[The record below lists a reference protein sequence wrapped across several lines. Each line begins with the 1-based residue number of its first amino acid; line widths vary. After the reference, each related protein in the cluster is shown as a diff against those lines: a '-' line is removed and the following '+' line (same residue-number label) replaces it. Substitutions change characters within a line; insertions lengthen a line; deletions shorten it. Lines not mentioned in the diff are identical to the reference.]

1 MGESSKRILRMNF
14 LVVLTACVAA
24 ANASRNETI
33 AALSC
38 KDGKA
43 DLADG
48 TEVTIETPN
57 YPENY
62 PNKAKCSWKIGVPA
76 DEEVHV
82 WCETFDLAK
91 GDTLRR
97 KVKEEKLSKLSGT
110 FAEGWGETIP
120 ASKKKRTLAF
130 QFRSNKKNT
139 AGGFR
144 CQVAIVAPGSGEAGS
159 VSGSGVAT
167 GTGPSEG
174 TCQCGNKGGAANG
187 RIVGGQASDAH
198 EYPWQVGL
206 TTRWGRTPYCGG
218 TLISPSHVLTA
229 AHCIDTPYDVD
240 NPNYVKVLLG
250 EHSIA
255 DSENTKADVEEV
267 IMHPQYNTRTLNND
281 FAILRLSSP
290 VNYTTEVAPA
300 CLPADVTAT
309 YVNAVATVTGWG
321 TLENGQHA
329 LIGVVSWGYG
339 CAEPDSPG
347 VYARV
352 TAQMSWILENSS
364 GTLSSTCEALN

>member
-1 MGESSKRILRMNF
+1 MG
-14 LVVLTACVAA
+14 TACVAA
-24 ANASRNETI
+24 ANALNGTPKNETI

-38 KDGKA
+38 KNGKA

-97 KVKEEKLSKLSGT
+97 KVKGEKLSKLSGT

-144 CQVAIVAPGSGEAGS
+144 CQVAIVAPGSGETG
-159 VSGSGVAT
+159 SGSGVAT

-174 TCQCGNKGGAANG
+174 ACQCGNKGGAANG

-229 AHCIDTPYDVD
+229 AHCIDVPYDVD
-240 NPNYVKVLLG
+240 NPNYVKVFL
-250 EHSIA
+250 
-255 DSENTKADVEEV
+255 ENTALLIVRTPRPMWRRSSCTPNTTLGHTKTTSPSCACLLLSTSQLRC
-267 IMHPQYNTRTLNND
+267 HP
-281 FAILRLSSP
+281 
-290 VNYTTEVAPA
+290 PA
-300 CLPADVTAT
+300 CQQT
-309 YVNAVATVTGWG
+309 
-321 TLENGQHA
+321 
-329 LIGVVSWGYG
+329 
-339 CAEPDSPG
+339 SP
-347 VYARV
+347 RR
-352 TAQMSWILENSS
+352 T
-364 GTLSSTCEALN
+364 STPSPR

>member
-1 MGESSKRILRMNF
+1 MNF
-14 LVVLTACVAA
+14 LVLLTACVAA
-24 ANASRNETI
+24 ANALNGTPKNETI

-38 KDGKA
+38 K
-43 DLADG
+43 
-48 TEVTIETPN
+48 N
-57 YPENY
+57 
-62 PNKAKCSWKIGVPA
+62 GVPA

-97 KVKEEKLSKLSGT
+97 KVKGEKLSKLSGT

-144 CQVAIVAPGSGEAGS
+144 CQVAIVAPGSGETG
-159 VSGSGVAT
+159 SGSGVAT

-174 TCQCGNKGGAANG
+174 ACQCGNKGGAANG

-218 TLISPSHVLTA
+218 PLIPPSHVLTA
-229 AHCIDTPYDVD
+229 AHCIDVPYDVD

-267 IMHPQYNTRTLNND
+267 IMHPQYRDSTLNND
-281 FAILRLSSP
+281 FAILRLSSLS
-290 VNYTTEVAPA
+290 T
-300 CLPADVTAT
+300 
-309 YVNAVATVTGWG
+309 
-321 TLENGQHA
+321 
-329 LIGVVSWGYG
+329 
-339 CAEPDSPG
+339 SP
-347 VYARV
+347 
-352 TAQMSWILENSS
+352 
-364 GTLSSTCEALN
+364 

>member
-1 MGESSKRILRMNF
+1 MGESSKRILRMKF
-14 LVVLTACVAA
+14 LVLLTACVAA
-24 ANASRNETI
+24 ANALNARKILTPKNETI

-57 YPENY
+57 YPDNY

-97 KVKEEKLSKLSGT
+97 KVKGEKLSKLSGT

-159 VSGSGVAT
+159 GSGVET

-174 TCQCGNKGGAANG
+174 ACQCGNKGGAANG
-187 RIVGGQASDAH
+187 RIVGGQASDA
-198 EYPWQVGL
+198 
-206 TTRWGRTPYCGG
+206 
-218 TLISPSHVLTA
+218 
-229 AHCIDTPYDVD
+229 
-240 NPNYVKVLLG
+240 
-250 EHSIA
+250 
-255 DSENTKADVEEV
+255 
-267 IMHPQYNTRTLNND
+267 
-281 FAILRLSSP
+281 
-290 VNYTTEVAPA
+290 

-321 TLENGQHA
+321 TLESGGWQPTELHEVDVTVTTNKLCRKLVGGITKNMLCAAEDGKDSCQGDSGGPLVTLENGQHA

>member
-1 MGESSKRILRMNF
+1 MG
-14 LVVLTACVAA
+14 LTPK
-24 ANASRNETI
+24 NETI

-38 KDGKA
+38 KNGKA

-97 KVKEEKLSKLSGT
+97 KVKGEKLSKLSGT

-144 CQVAIVAPGSGEAGS
+144 CQVAIVAPGSGETG
-159 VSGSGVAT
+159 SGSGVAT

-174 TCQCGNKGGAANG
+174 ACQCGNKGGAANG

-229 AHCIDTPYDVD
+229 AHCIDVPYDVD

-267 IMHPQYNTRTLNND
+267 IMHPQYSTRTLNND

-290 VNYTTEVAPA
+290 VNFTAEVAPA
-300 CLPADVTAT
+300 W
-309 YVNAVATVTGWG
+309 VARGRRQGDHQQDLQEVGRRYHQ
-321 TLENGQHA
+321 EHA
-329 LIGVVSWGYG
+329 L
-339 CAEPDSPG
+339 C
-347 VYARV
+347 
-352 TAQMSWILENSS
+352 
-364 GTLSSTCEALN
+364 